1 MIRVDAVWLAL
12 GVSDLRGGI
21 DVLLGQVVRGFSA
34 GAQPHHAYVF
44 ANRRADRLKVLV
56 YDGVGMWL
64 CTRRLQA
71 GGLRPARGCGGFHD
85 AHPRAVRL
93 AGGGPAVA
101 APEHRAA
108 FADHSDLS
116 AAF

>member
-1 MIRVDAVWLAL
+1 VIRVDAVWLAL

-21 DVLLGQVVRGFSA
+21 DALLARVVHGFA
-34 GAQPHHAYVF
+34 GGAQPHQAYVF

-71 GGLRPARGCGGFHD
+71 AGFAWPREAAGTEVPTMTLTREQFDWLVAGLPWQ
-85 AHPRAVRL
+85 RL
-93 AGGGPAVA
+93 STGPPSPITAI
-101 APEHRAA
+101 
-108 FADHSDLS
+108 
-116 AAF
+116 

>member
-1 MIRVDAVWLAL
+1 MIRVDAIWLAL

-21 DVLLGQVVRGFSA
+21 DVRLAQVVRGFSA
-34 GAQPHHAYVF
+34 AAQPPHAYVF

-71 GGLRPARGCGGFHD
+71 GSLAWPSEATGRVTLTTAQFDWLVAGLPWQR
-85 AHPRAVRL
+85 
-93 AGGGPAVA
+93 
-101 APEHRAA
+101 
-108 FADHSDLS
+108 LS
-116 AAF
+116 ASAKPITVI

>member
-1 MIRVDAVWLAL
+1 MMRIDAVWLAL
-12 GVSDLRGGI
+12 GASDLRGGI
-21 DVLLGQVVRGFSA
+21 DSLLALVLRAFAG

-71 GGLRPARGCGGFHD
+71 ASFAWPREGTGTLALTREQLEWLVMGLPWQRIAR
-85 AHPRAVRL
+85 AQPSPITVI
-93 AGGGPAVA
+93 
-101 APEHRAA
+101 
-108 FADHSDLS
+108 
-116 AAF
+116 

>member
-1 MIRVDAVWLAL
+1 MIRIEAIWLAR

-21 DVLLGQVVRGFSA
+21 DVLLGQVLRGFA
-34 GAQPHHAYVF
+34 GGAQAHHAYVF

-71 GGLRPARGCGGFHD
+71 GGFAW
-85 AHPRAVRL
+85 PRDVSSPG
-93 AGGGPAVA
+93 AGVFELTREQFDWLVA
-101 APEHRAA
+101 GLPWQR
-108 FADHSDLS
+108 LS
-116 AAF
+116 APTPQRITVN

>member
-21 DVLLGQVVRGFSA
+21 DVLLGQVVRGFVG
-34 GAQPHHAYVF
+34 GAQQHSAYVF

-64 CTRRLQA
+64 CSRRLQA
-71 GGLRPARGCGGFHD
+71 GGFAWPGDAAGSMTLTPEQFDWLVAGLPWQRLSTCAPRPIT
-85 AHPRAVRL
+85 VI
-93 AGGGPAVA
+93 
-101 APEHRAA
+101 
-108 FADHSDLS
+108 
-116 AAF
+116 

>member
-1 MIRVDAVWLAL
+1 MIRVEAIWLAL

-21 DVLLGQVVRGFSA
+21 DVLLAQVLRGFA
-34 GAQPHHAYVF
+34 VGAQPHHAYVF

-71 GGLRPARGCGGFHD
+71 GSFAWPGEAAGSMTLTVEQFEWLVAGLPWQ
-85 AHPRAVRL
+85 RL
-93 AGGGPAVA
+93 TRS
-101 APEHRAA
+101 APQPITVI
-108 FADHSDLS
+108 
-116 AAF
+116 